1 MQKHHR
7 GSDHRILVV
16 GDRMV
21 AAAKRVPAFVTG
33 DGKSSV
39 RALIVEK
46 NKAIDISCHPN
57 LIRTISNDFLALRAG
72 SEAERRP

>member
-46 NKAIDISCHPN
+46 NKAIDMSCN
-57 LIRTISNDFLALRAG
+57 LIGTISNDFLALRAG